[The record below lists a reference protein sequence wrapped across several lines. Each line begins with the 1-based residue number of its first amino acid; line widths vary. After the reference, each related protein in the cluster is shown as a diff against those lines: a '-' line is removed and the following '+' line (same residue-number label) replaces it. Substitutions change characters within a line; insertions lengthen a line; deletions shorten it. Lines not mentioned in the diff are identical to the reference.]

1 MFELCED
8 GCMNSSTPF
17 AALAD
22 TSVEFVLPVVDAVPD
37 DELLADKVLLAE
49 IRRRVDAADAVIS
62 AELAHRSRPELGY
75 SGLAQRMGARTPEKL
90 IQDLTGVSAR
100 DARTQVRV
108 GTLISAHS
116 AYDPDAS
123 PPDALD
129 PADESAPT
137 SEAWLADVAVAVA
150 SGALTLNAADAI
162 RTGLGTPTDDVSV
175 AALTEAA
182 TTLLRES
189 NDLTVEK
196 LAARARELRAALD
209 IAHVAD
215 LEAALRDKRY
225 LRLRR
230 LPTGMTA
237 LDGLLDPESA
247 AELTAIVDAA
257 TSPRRGGPRFVDPEL
272 AQQAEALI
280 SDARTTEQIAL
291 DTFVQLLRLGT
302 GADSTAFLGARRPA
316 AQLLVTL
323 ADLETGTGAAYFEGH
338 GEPVSIATARR
349 AICDA
354 GVTPILFG
362 ESGEVL
368 NLGRELRLFTRRQR
382 QALAA
387 RDGGCIWPGCDRPPS
402 WCEAHHINEWFRD
415 HGRTDV
421 ADGVLLCR
429 HHHMLLHNNSWRI
442 TRSGTEY
449 SLIPPTSIDPEQKPR
464 HIRQGNPA
472 LRRLAVN

>member
-1 MFELCED
+1 
-8 GCMNSSTPF
+8 MNPSTPF

-90 IQDLTGVSAR
+90 IQELTGVSAR

-108 GTLISAHS
+108 GALIMTR
-116 AYDPDAS
+116 DP
-123 PPDALD
+123 
-129 PADESAPT
+129 ET
-137 SEAWLADVAVAVA
+137 SEADAGPPAVPEPWLTGVASAVAVG
-150 SGALTLNAADAI
+150 SLSLNAADAI
-162 RTGLGTPTDDVSV
+162 RTGLGAPTDDVPM
-175 AALTEAA
+175 AALSDAA
-182 TTLLRES
+182 NLLLAES
-189 NDLTVEK
+189 ADLTVEK
-196 LAARARELRAALD
+196 LAARARELRGALD
-209 IAHVAD
+209 VAHVAD

-338 GEPVSIATARR
+338 SEPVSIATARR

-464 HIRQGNPA
+464 PIRQGNPA
-472 LRRLAVN
+472 LRHLAVN